1 MVAILLFAILKSALY
16 SLVALGFTLLFGVGG
31 VLNLAHGA
39 LLMLSA
45 YLAYTA
51 FDLAGLPLYVALIGG
66 VVITAL
72 IAAALYRYV
81 IGRIQHSSILTLIV
95 TLAIALV
102 TQEILAL
109 AFGVSTRTMPS
120 PVPGNT
126 QLLGVTVPNVQLVA
140 FLVAWLAIGGFW
152 AFIERTRFG
161 KAIRATAMDP
171 KGAALVGI
179 HSRQVF
185 TWTWALSGG
194 LAGLAGIFLVY
205 PSGLSPTMWIDPLVI
220 AFAIVILGGL
230 GSLKG
235 SIVAAYLV
243 GFAETLTFYAPQ
255 IEIPLGAQWV
265 GVPSLLLTVL
275 ILIIR
280 PQGLFGRPAT

>member
-1 MVAILLFAILKSALY
+1 MVAILVFAILKSALY

-45 YLAYTA
+45 YLAYA
-51 FDLAGLPLYVALIGG
+51 VFALAGLPLSVALIGG
-66 VVITAL
+66 VILTAL
-72 IAAALYRYV
+72 IAAALYRCV
-81 IGRIQHSSILTLIV
+81 IGRIQHSSVLTLIV
-95 TLAIALV
+95 TLAVALI

-109 AFGVSTRTMPS
+109 AFGASTRTMPS

-126 QLLGVTVPNVQLVA
+126 TLLGVTVPNVQLAA
-140 FLVAWLAIGGFW
+140 FVVAWLAIGGFW

-235 SIVAAYLV
+235 SILAAYLV

-255 IEIPLGAQWV
+255 IDIPLGAQWV

>member
-16 SLVALGFTLLFGVGG
+16 SLLALGFTLLFGVGG

-39 LLMLSA
+39 LLMISA
-45 YLAYTA
+45 YLTYTG
-51 FDLAGLPLYVALIGG
+51 FEVVGLPLSLALVGG
-66 VVITAL
+66 VLVTAGL
-72 IAAALYRYV
+72 AAALYRGV

-95 TLAIALV
+95 TLAIALMA
-102 TQEILAL
+102 QEAIAL
-109 AFGVSTRTMPS
+109 IFGTSATLPN
-120 PVPGNT
+120 PVPG
-126 QLLGVTVPNVQLVA
+126 QSRIAGIEVANVQLAA
-140 FLVAWLAIGGFW
+140 FAVAWLAIGGFW
-152 AFIERTRFG
+152 VFIERTRFG
-161 KAIRATAMDP
+161 KAIRATAMDA

-194 LAGLAGIFLVY
+194 LAGLAGVFLVY

-243 GFAETLTFYAPQ
+243 GFVETLTFYAPQ
-255 IEIPLGAQWV
+255 VEIPLGAQWV

>member
-1 MVAILLFAILKSALY
+1 MTAILLFAILKSALY
-16 SLVALGFTLLFGVGG
+16 SLLALGFTLLFGVGG

-45 YLAYTA
+45 YLAYTGFA
-51 FDLAGLPLYVALIGG
+51 LMGVPLYVALVGG
-66 VVITAL
+66 VLVTAL
-72 IAAALYRYV
+72 VAAALYRYV

-95 TLAIALV
+95 TLSIALIA
-102 TQEILAL
+102 QETLAL
-109 AFGVSTRTMPS
+109 VFGASARTMPS
-120 PVPGNT
+120 PAP
-126 QLLGVTVPNVQLVA
+126 GVTQIAGISVPNVQLVA
-140 FLVAWLAIGGFW
+140 FVVAWLAIGSFW
-152 AFIERTRFG
+152 IFIERTRFG
-161 KAIRATAMDP
+161 KAIRATAMDA

-185 TWTWALSGG
+185 TWTWAISAG

-205 PSGLSPTMWIDPLVI
+205 PGGLDPTMWIDPLVI

-235 SIVAAYLV
+235 SIIAAYLV
-243 GFAETLTFYAPQ
+243 GFVETLTFYAPQ
-255 IEIPLGAQWV
+255 IDIPLGAQWV

-275 ILIIR
+275 ILIVR

>member
-1 MVAILLFAILKSALY
+1 MVAILVFAILKSALY

-45 YLAYTA
+45 YLAYAA
-51 FDLAGLPLYVALIGG
+51 FALAGLPLSVALIGG
-66 VVITAL
+66 VILTAL
-72 IAAALYRYV
+72 IAAALYRCV
-81 IGRIQHSSILTLIV
+81 IGRIQHSSVLTLIV
-95 TLAIALV
+95 TLAVALI

-109 AFGVSTRTMPS
+109 AFGASTRTMPS

-126 QLLGVTVPNVQLVA
+126 TLLGVTVPNVQLAA
-140 FLVAWLAIGGFW
+140 FVVAWLAIGGFW

-235 SIVAAYLV
+235 SILAAYLV

-255 IEIPLGAQWV
+255 IDIPLGAQWV